1 MATFSQVIDDF
12 KNLVF
17 SDSKTVA
24 LRKKIKENGTYEDVQ
39 QYAYRIGQLMSDSL
53 VKVDNMSADDIETLT
68 TKLSIIMKNYI
79 NGAAEYA
86 QKHLNESGG
95 INLATKTDVYV
106 EDLVTQTIKTFNPEM
121 DEATIKSRI
130 ETASTTQ
137 NLKQVDSIQ
146 SKNAKFIN
154 SNGYK
159 VTVTRVYDN
168 IGVHNR
174 EDTCE
179 WCKERCGRDVPYD
192 EAKAN
197 GMFQR
202 HPGCGCTITYKSARG
217 TYTQGKGEWQANNWS
232 TQEFRPAT
240 KVEAQEFVFR
250 GDNLQTHK
258 LANYENVYLSD
269 NSKATKKEIQNIYEN
284 TNKALKHWNL
294 PKDDMK
300 IIILDENEF
309 GTTLGMYDAW
319 SNVVYFNSKI
329 GTRAGIKKINA
340 SDEIDVK
347 IAFKETEYH
356 EMYHKKQAYDNKDL
370 LRSCN
375 NNAEYVFALAQR
387 NKPFVENLINEKY
400 NIDGLGKEASQYL
413 TIKRYDEVVAYY
425 MVKEKS

>member
-1 MATFSQVIDDF
+1 MASYSQVIDDF
-12 KNLVF
+12 KNLIF
-17 SDSKTVA
+17 SDSKTAA

-106 EDLVTQTIKTFNPEM
+106 EDLVTQTIKSFNPDT
-121 DEATIKSRI
+121 DEATIKNRL

-179 WCKERCGRDVPYD
+179 WCKERCGKDVPYD
-192 EAKAN
+192 DAKAN

-217 TYTQGKGEWQANNWS
+217 TYRQGKGEWQANNWS
-232 TQEFRPAT
+232 TQEYRIVKKGEEYTEPFRDMEVKT
-240 KVEAQEFVFR
+240 HKIENY
-250 GDNLQTHK
+250 DNLYISDNAILSNREVQYIYN
-258 LANYENVYLSD
+258 ANRKAMKHWKVKDQDMKVVILSD
-269 NSKATKKEIQNIYEN
+269 NEYRT
-284 TNKALKHWNL
+284 
-294 PKDDMK
+294 
-300 IIILDENEF
+300 
-309 GTTLGMYDAW
+309 GLGMYVAKTNTVYYSSILGAREKIREFNETTGD
-319 SNVVYFNSKI
+319 NVSYN
-329 GTRAGIKKINA
+329 
-340 SDEIDVK
+340 EIQL
-347 IAFKETEYH
+347 H
-356 EMYHKKQAYDNKDL
+356 EMFHKKQADDHKSI
-370 LRSCN
+370 LRKAKN
-375 NNAEYVFALAQR
+375 NNEYVKEVA
-387 NKPFVENLINEKY
+387 KCYKSFVDKLEEDGY
-400 NIDGLGKEASQYL
+400 NISDLGKDAVYYRD
-413 TIKRYDEVVAYY
+413 IGRYDEVVAYY